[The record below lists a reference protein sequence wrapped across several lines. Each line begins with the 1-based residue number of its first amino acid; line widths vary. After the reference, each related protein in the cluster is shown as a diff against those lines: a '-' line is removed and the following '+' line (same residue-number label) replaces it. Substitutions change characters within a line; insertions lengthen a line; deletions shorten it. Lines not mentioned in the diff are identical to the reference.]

1 MKKLFLL
8 ALFAV
13 TALSGFAQSSTGSGK
28 FSIGAEGTL
37 PTGDAADL
45 FSYGIG
51 GSLKYDHPLSKNV
64 FVTLSA
70 GYESLQVKSGFKRS
84 GIKSSFGFIPV
95 KAGIKGY
102 VTDGFFL
109 EGQAGTVFSTEEGGN
124 NLFVYSPGLGYS
136 FKGGLEVGVRYEAW
150 SNGGTMGQAGMRL
163 AYRF

>member
-13 TALSGFAQSSTGSGK
+13 TAFSGFGQSSTGSGK

-37 PTGDAADL
+37 ATGDASEL

-70 GYESLQVKSGFKRS
+70 GYESLQVKSEFKKS
-84 GIKSSFGFIPV
+84 GVKSSFGFIPI
-95 KAGIKGY
+95 KAGIKAY
-102 VTDGFFL
+102 VADGFFF
-109 EGQAGTVFSTEEGGN
+109 EGQAGTVFSTAEGGN

-136 FKGGLEVGVRYEAW
+136 FNGGLEVGARYEAW
-150 SNGGTMGQAGMRL
+150 SNGGTMGQVGMRI